1 MRKNAETRVKT
12 WNRAEVGS
20 TSGAA
25 TEGLSVQTR
34 GQQKQ
39 VEADV
44 EDCKLIPPRVAW
56 QNLPLFEIAL
66 VLVRFD
72 HVARLIVNA
81 NYST

>member
-1 MRKNAETRVKT
+1 MAQQQKVCQSKLAEQ
-12 WNRAEVGS
+12 G
-20 TSGAA
+20 
-25 TEGLSVQTR
+25 
-34 GQQKQ
+34 KQ